1 MLRDAGATGLSCQDG
16 ACKLLM
22 HFPHPCCARMSFSQ
36 HTLGPFTLLLH
47 PAPAPTALSQD
58 QLRGHVVYPGIT
70 LSPFSSWSLHIAL
83 SSHVLEHSLFYY

>member
-22 HFPHPCCARMSFSQ
+22 HFPHPCCVRMSFSQ

-47 PAPAPTALSQD
+47 PAPAPTALRAKTNLEAMLYTLASPSHPLQA
-58 QLRGHVVYPGIT
+58 GHST
-70 LSPFSSWSLHIAL
+70 SPSAPMF
-83 SSHVLEHSLFYY
+83 